1 MKLLAIDPG
10 TTESGWV
17 RMDGMDVM
25 SFGKNGNEDVLR
37 LLYSCCQMDVVV
49 IEQIASYGMA
59 VGKEVFATVH
69 WSGRFHQAIIGYS
82 PVVLLPRREVKLALC
97 GTPRANDSNVRQAVM
112 DLYPATGGGSC
123 PQKGTKA
130 NPGPLYG
137 MSKDMWQALAL
148 GVAYQQIQEGKG

>member
-17 RMDGMDVM
+17 LMNDM
-25 SFGKNGNEDVLR
+25 SVLQFGKDKNER
-37 LLYSCCQMDVVV
+37 LLRIIYASESLDVVV
-49 IEQIASYGMA
+49 IEQVASYGMA
-59 VGKEVFATVH
+59 VGKDVFATVH
-69 WSGRFHQAIIGYS
+69 WSGRFHEAACS
-82 PVVLLPRREVKLALC
+82 NCPVLLVPRREVKLTLC
-97 GTPRANDSNVRQAVM
+97 GVTRANDSNVRQAVM

-148 GVAYQQIQEGKG
+148 GVAYQRIQEGKG